1 MGLEDSHVEKMGQ
14 YSMEDA
20 SLMVMYCDVGPE
32 GPKWST

>member
-20 SLMVMYCDVGPE
+20 SLMVMYGDVGLE
-32 GPKWST
+32 GPNK